1 MDARLTVT
9 WKIGGEAG
17 YGIISSGTML
27 ARTCARLGYH
37 IFVTNEYPSLIRG
50 GHNIVTV
57 KVSSAKF
64 HALDEDLHILVALN
78 KETLDLHKDELLPG
92 AVVVFDPKDSDGL
105 ELTSRDIALCP
116 VPLFEITKSHSGEP
130 VMRNTVALGA
140 TVAFLGLSFDVLS
153 GVIKD
158 QFEHKGEEV
167 IAHNQEIARAGYDY
181 VVMTYPSVA
190 FAKLS
195 SVSKTEDKLIINGS
209 EVFGVAAVRAGL
221 KFAAIYPMTPINA
234 LISFLADHAKSLG
247 IVYKQPEDEIAGI
260 NMALGASLAG
270 VRSMVATSGGGFA
283 LMTEGISLAGMLEL
297 PVVVDLGMRVGPA
310 TGMPTWTE
318 QGELQFAIHSGHGEF
333 AKIVL
338 APGNAEQIYSTVIE
352 AFHLAD
358 AFQVPVIVLTDKYM
372 NESQWCVPKSAFA
385 GDVVIDRGKMVR
397 AEDLGKE
404 VFKRYDLSVSDG
416 VSPRSVPG
424 MKGGQYFANSY
435 EHDEFGYVTEES
447 AVREKMAQKR
457 LLKLGSIQKIVRPP
471 EVYGDPKAEIA
482 LTCFGSTV
490 GAVLDALEEAKYVI
504 NGKSA
509 KLLHFTWMSPFPSDA
524 VTHLLTGIKTIVD
537 IEQNGT
543 SQLASLIREYT
554 GIQCTHKVQ
563 RFSGRPFTPK
573 FVLEALKKNLQ

>member
-1 MDARLTVT
+1 MDTRSTVT

-37 IFVTNEYPSLIRG
+37 IFVTNEYPSLVRG

-57 KVSSAKF
+57 KISTVPF
-64 HALDEDLHILVALN
+64 YALDEDIHILVALN
-78 KETLDLHKDELLPG
+78 KETLEIHKNELTKG
-92 AVVVFDPKDSDGL
+92 AVVVFDPKDSDGS
-105 ELTSRDIALCP
+105 EVATSGGVLCP
-116 VPLFEITKSHSGEP
+116 VPLSEITKSHSGEP

-140 TVAFLGLSFDVLS
+140 TAAFLGLSVDVLS
-153 GVIKD
+153 EVIKD
-158 QFEHKGEEV
+158 QFESKGQGV
-167 IAHNQEIARAGYDY
+167 IAHNQTIARAGYDY
-181 VVMTYPSVA
+181 VVATFSTVA

-195 SVSKTEDKLIINGS
+195 EAQRTEDKLIINGS

-318 QGELQFAIHSGHGEF
+318 QGELQCAIHSGHGEF

-338 APGNAEQIYSTVIE
+338 APGNAEQIYSSVVE

-358 AFQVPVIVLTDKYM
+358 KFQIPVIVLTDKYM
-372 NESQWCVPKSAFA
+372 NESQWCVPKSVFSRN
-385 GDVVIDRGKMVR
+385 VIIDRGKMVR
-397 AEDLGKE
+397 EVDLGKTP
-404 VFKRYDLSVSDG
+404 FKRYDLSVPDG

-424 MKGGQYFANSY
+424 MKGGQYYANSY
-435 EHDEFGYVTEES
+435 EHDEVGYVTEEP

-457 LLKLGSIQKIVRPP
+457 LLKLLTIQKEVRPP
-471 EVYGDPKAEIA
+471 DVYGDPKAEVAI
-482 LTCFGSTV
+482 TCFGSTI
-490 GAVLDALEEAKYVI
+490 GAIRDAMESIKFTI
-504 NGKSA
+504 KGKSV
-509 KLLHFTWMSPFPSDA
+509 KVLHFTWCFPFPADA
-524 VTHLLTGIKTIVD
+524 VTNLLSSAKTVID

-543 SQLASLIREYT
+543 SQLASLIREHT
-554 GIQCTHKVQ
+554 GIDSTKKIQ
-563 RFSGRPFTPK
+563 RFSGRPFTPRL
-573 FVLEALKKNLQ
+573 VLDSLMESL